1 MPLIWFWAVGRQTG
15 SYALDGGNF
24 RVARHLEVWVYQS
37 SWSGRLS
44 DSAVSRQLTR
54 RAGSRVVSVPWFL
67 VIRTYETSSEGELL
81 SDTVI
86 SVPV

>member
-1 MPLIWFWAVGRQTG
+1 M
-15 SYALDGGNF
+15 
-24 RVARHLEVWVYQS
+24 
-37 SWSGRLS
+37 S

-54 RAGSRVVSVPWFL
+54 HAGSRVVSVPSFL